1 VLLDRGAD
9 INHQDIDGRTPL
21 IAASE
26 SGRLE
31 TVQWLAS
38 RGAAVSVRDRN
49 GMDALAIA
57 KKRGYEELAR
67 WLQAQ

>member
-1 VLLDRGAD
+1 MHWLLDHGARVDVVDDAGQTPLILAAAKGHLHTAEVLLDRGAD

-31 TVQWLAS
+31 TVQ
-38 RGAAVSVRDRN
+38 
-49 GMDALAIA
+49 
-57 KKRGYEELAR
+57 
-67 WLQAQ
+67 